1 MPNQVAEN
9 IKHDRVRKIMEIQSK
24 IQAEILEE
32 QVGKTVSVLF
42 ETYEEGV
49 AIGHTPNFIEVTCK
63 TDTPIRSEVRRVVI
77 TEAVGGKC
85 IGELC

>member
-1 MPNQVAEN
+1 
-9 IKHDRVRKIMEIQSK
+9 MEIQSK

-32 QVGKTVSVLF
+32 QVGKTCSVLF
-42 ETYEEGV
+42 ETYEDGV
-49 AIGHTPNFIEVTCK
+49 SIGHTPNFIEVACK

-77 TEAVGGKC
+77 TKVADGKC